1 MNEVS
6 YTTIKRLS
14 IVSQR
19 YSISEIQ
26 GTKISFAIFVDA
38 CILDTYPPMST
49 AVVRVNT
56 KEAHLVIDVKIP
68 YNVKSRQQGCII
80 VLASALHTAIWCD

>member
-6 YTTIKRLS
+6 YTTIKDYQLFHNNT
-14 IVSQR
+14 VYQKF
-19 YSISEIQ
+19 Q

-49 AVVRVNT
+49 AVLRVNT
-56 KEAHLVIDVKIP
+56 KEAHLVIDAKIP
-68 YNVKSRQQGCII
+68 YNVISRQQGCII
-80 VLASALHTAIWCD
+80 ILASALHTAIRCD

>member
-38 CILDTYPPMST
+38 CILDTYPPMRT
-49 AVVRVNT
+49 AVLRVNT
-56 KEAHLVIDVKIP
+56 KEAHLVIDAKIP
-68 YNVKSRQQGCII
+68 YNVKSRLQGCII